1 MSVYKGALL
10 AVLLL
15 AACDGN
21 PFAPPPVVPPGD
33 TTVST
38 LPGTAAPRAGAPI
51 SRYET
56 FTEGGDG
63 YVKDTDISYDAENDR
78 FHVNNIAFDGNNTYR
93 RANVTFAGTGKPL
106 GTLGDFDVYESV
118 SVPGDTAPTL
128 QYRALRGVSSTG
140 ATQFAVVRT
149 GAFTEYGFGGFVLSR
164 NGSVTLPTTGR
175 AVYEG
180 SYSGLRDFSG
190 KGGLEYVTGT
200 MQLAIDFDDFDQG
213 AGVVGTI
220 RNRQIFD
227 IDGNNITHEFLTAL
241 AYDPL
246 DPATEPAA
254 LPILQ
259 FFLGPGTMDK
269 NGELEGNVR
278 SQQDNGEFAAT
289 DYETGKY
296 YAILAGDN
304 ASEVVGIIVVTST
317 DPRLTGITAR
327 ETGGFVLYQTQI
339 TP

>member
-1 MSVYKGALL
+1 MSGYRGALL
-10 AVLLL
+10 AVFLL

-21 PFAPPPVVPPGD
+21 PFAPPAPEPVGD

-38 LPGTAAPRAGAPI
+38 LPGTTAPRAGAPI

-56 FTEGGDG
+56 FSADGNG
-63 YVKDTDISYDAENDR
+63 YVKDTDISYDADNDE

-93 RANVTFAGTGKPL
+93 SAQVTFVGTGKPS
-106 GTLGDFDVYESV
+106 GTLGDFAVYESV
-118 SVPGDTAPTL
+118 AVPGDQSPTL

-140 ATQFAVVRT
+140 ATQFAVVRS

-164 NGSVTLPTTGR
+164 NGSVVLPTTGR
-175 AVYEG
+175 AMYEG

-190 KGGLEYVTGT
+190 QGGLEYVTGT
-200 MQLAIDFDDFDQG
+200 MELAIDFDDFDQG
-213 AGVVGTI
+213 AGVVGTV

-227 IDGNNITHEFLTAL
+227 IAGNNITDDFLTAL

-246 DPATEPAA
+246 DPLTKPAA

-259 FFLGPGTMDK
+259 FYLGPGTMDK

-278 SQQDNGEFAAT
+278 SQQDNGDLAAS
-289 DYETGKY
+289 DYEDGKY

-317 DPRLTGITAR
+317 DPRLSDITAR